1 MKPSRIDILFDLILQ
16 VFPRKT
22 IKLNINGMKMNIK
35 SNLKK
40 IIGKELAA

>member
-22 IKLNINGMKMNIK
+22 IKLPKHKRYENEPQI
-35 SNLKK
+35 
-40 IIGKELAA
+40 